1 MNKTSGRKFT
11 KTVAVPFTDEQY
23 EKIRLAAEA
32 DQRPVASLM
41 RVWILERVA
50 A

>member
-1 MNKTSGRKFT
+1 MNKTAGRKYT

-23 EKIRLAAEA
+23 EAIRSAAEA
-32 DQRPVASLM
+32 DQRPVASLI

-50 A
+50 